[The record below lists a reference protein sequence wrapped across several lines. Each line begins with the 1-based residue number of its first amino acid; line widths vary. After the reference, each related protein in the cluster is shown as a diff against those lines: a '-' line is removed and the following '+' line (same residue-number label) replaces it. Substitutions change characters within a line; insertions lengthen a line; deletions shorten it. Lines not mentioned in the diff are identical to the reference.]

1 VSDLSLAGPSRVV
14 ILDGA
19 RTPIGSFGG
28 ALRDVPPTDLALVA
42 ADEALRRTGVDLQA
56 VDNVVFG
63 LVVQSAPD
71 APYLARHV
79 ALRAGLPES
88 VPASAVNR
96 MCGSGLQAVLD
107 AALSIGAG
115 YARLALAGGVENMS
129 LAPHAVYGARWGLG
143 SGPASM
149 EDTLWAA
156 LTDRFCDLGMAETA
170 ENLAEQYAISRQAQ
184 DAFALLSHQRA
195 TSACAAGRLA
205 EEIAPVP
212 LVDRAGKAVEVAQD
226 EHIGADTSLE
236 RLAALPAR
244 FREQGTVTA
253 GNASGI
259 NDGAAALILA
269 DEAYAREAGLTPLSR
284 LLSWAVV
291 GVDPRYMGIGPV
303 PAARQALRRA
313 GLELKDMDRIEI
325 NEAFAAQYLAV
336 EQELGLD
343 RERVNVNGGA
353 IALGHPLGATGAR
366 LLLTLLYELR
376 RTGLRYGLAAMCIGG
391 GQGIAAVVENM
402 RR

>member
-1 VSDLSLAGPSRVV
+1 VAGPSRVV
-14 ILDGA
+14 ILEGA

-28 ALRDVPPTDLALVA
+28 ALRDVPPTELALVA
-42 ADEALRRTGVDLQA
+42 ADEALRRAGVDLQA

-88 VPASAVNR
+88 VPASVVNR

-115 YARLALAGGVENMS
+115 YSRLAVAGGVENMS

-143 SGPASM
+143 SGPATM

-156 LTDRFCDLGMAETA
+156 LTDRFCGLGMAETA
-170 ENLAEQYAISRQAQ
+170 ENLAEQYAIGRQAQ

-195 TSACAAGRLA
+195 AAARAAGRLV

-212 LVDRAGKAVEVAQD
+212 LVDRAGEAVEVAQD
-226 EHIGADTSLE
+226 EHIRPDTTLD

-259 NDGAAALILA
+259 NDGAAALVLA
-269 DEAYAREAGLTPLSR
+269 EAEYAREAGLTPLGR

-376 RTGLRYGLAAMCIGG
+376 RAGLRYGLAAMCIGG
-391 GQGIAAVVENM
+391 GQGIAAVVENGS
-402 RR
+402 R